1 MTSVLV
7 AVKCSMMLDGNN
19 SLRLELD
26 SELHHAFVQQ
36 TIQSFKMSDLN
47 LAIVC
52 RDGSVFSNKRYLGLY
67 SAVLREAVRE
77 FPEHETVTLFVPQRK
92 AAVLQML
99 DYFAAG
105 ELRSNDMAA
114 LEGVLELIQS
124 LGVSVDDAEII
135 ENAGRGGRVMEEL
148 KPKKRGR
155 PKKADES
162 ISPSIQNLEIGKDAV
177 IVEDWSDDLMEDVK
191 PKKMGRPKKTEENIT
206 PMKNVNKLKKIKQKR
221 AKIEPSDT
229 SDETLLNESTEGQQA
244 FETTAS
250 EEGSYNCMEC
260 DKKFES
266 KYKLKVHSVLHTEKK
281 FECQE
286 CGKRFATQGILTNH
300 MGVHNPT
307 KCDFCE
313 RTFAQKNSLKVHMQ
327 NVHPESQ
334 SQS

>member
-1 MTSVLV
+1 
-7 AVKCSMMLDGNN
+7 MMLDSNN

-67 SAVLREAVRE
+67 SAVLREVVRE
-77 FPEHETVTLFVPQRK
+77 FPEQETVTLFVPQRK

-105 ELRSNDMAA
+105 ELRSGDMAA

-135 ENAGRGGRVMEEL
+135 ENAGKGGRVMGEL

-162 ISPSIQNLEIGKDAV
+162 ILPSPSMPNMEFEKDAI
-177 IVEDWSDDLMEDVK
+177 IVEDWSDGSLMEDVK

-206 PMKNVNKLKKIKQKR
+206 PMKNVNKLKKMKQKR
-221 AKIEPSDT
+221 AKVEPGDLPV
-229 SDETLLNESTEGQQA
+229 ETLLDESTEGQQA

-250 EEGSYNCMEC
+250 EDGSFNCMEC

-334 SQS
+334 LQS